1 MVSYNRAGDT
11 PPPVLIDIIYSQQR
25 DGEVSFEYDPVSGR
39 LSFLTFIDIS
49 SLYNDKQLFA
59 YQMAE

>member
-1 MVSYNRAGDT
+1 MTPLVVYNNGGDH
-11 PPPVLIDIIYSQQR
+11 PPSVLIDIIYSQQR
-25 DGEVSFEYDPVSGR
+25 DGEVTFQYDPATGR

-59 YQMAE
+59 Y